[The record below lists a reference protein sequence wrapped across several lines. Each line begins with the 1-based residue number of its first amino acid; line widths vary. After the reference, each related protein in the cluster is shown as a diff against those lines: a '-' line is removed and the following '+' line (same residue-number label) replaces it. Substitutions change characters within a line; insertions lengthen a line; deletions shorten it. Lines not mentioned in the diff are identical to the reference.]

1 MSSSMANLNVQ
12 PGKAPSP
19 AAAPSH
25 APLWDMGFRPFFLG
39 AVVYSAIAMG
49 IWLSAYALGMTPPG
63 VQRYGS
69 LWHAHEMIFGYSAAV
84 IAGFLLTA
92 ARNWTGLP
100 TLERGPLAL
109 LFALWAGARIAFCVE
124 STSFVAPAL
133 DFTFNLMLIYAV
145 ARPIVKA
152 RQWRQLGILT
162 KLVLLGVGNGLFF
175 LGAWNI
181 VDNGMRLSVVAGIY
195 IIIGLVLTMARR
207 LIPFFTERG
216 VGEPLTLR
224 NSSVLDGLCLAA
236 YLAFFILELFTSQ
249 QRVAGLFAGLL
260 CVLHAVRLTG
270 WYTPA
275 IRPRPLLWSLH
286 LSYALMVVAFAL
298 QSAAAFGFAPATL
311 ALHMFAL
318 GGIGIITISMMVR
331 VSIGHTGRNVH
342 APPPLV
348 KVVLALA
355 VASLVARVLLPLL
368 LPAQYFALVVTAQ
381 VLWIA
386 SFAVL
391 AWLLAPILLAP
402 RADAT

>member
-1 MSSSMANLNVQ
+1 M
-12 PGKAPSP
+12 
-19 AAAPSH
+19 
-25 APLWDMGFRPFFLG
+25 
-39 AVVYSAIAMG
+39 
-49 IWLSAYALGMTPPG
+49 
-63 VQRYGS
+63 
-69 LWHAHEMIFGYSAAV
+69 
-84 IAGFLLTA
+84 
-92 ARNWTGLP
+92 
-100 TLERGPLAL
+100 
-109 LFALWAGARIAFCVE
+109 
-124 STSFVAPAL
+124 
-133 DFTFNLMLIYAV
+133 
-145 ARPIVKA
+145 
-152 RQWRQLGILT
+152 
-162 KLVLLGVGNGLFF
+162 
-175 LGAWNI
+175 
-181 VDNGMRLSVVAGIY
+181 VDKGMRLSVVAGIY

-216 VGEPLTLR
+216 VSEPLTLR

-236 YLAFFILELFTSQ
+236 YLAFFILEVFTGQ
-249 QRVAGLFAGLL
+249 QRVAGLFAALL

-355 VASLVARVLLPLL
+355 VASLAARVLLPLL